1 MVLFALWRP
10 SKADEQRLK
19 YQCSSKDLNYTNLGG
34 TKDPSLLQ
42 ELKQRGWV
50 LDRTSVQVGK
60 GPRAFRAATD
70 CLQRWG
76 HFQLGWTGVD
86 PATSTQA
93 GAQVVVTSKTLF
105 LWSCNPLRIV
115 YSERREPPRMRL
127 PWQPRPP
134 RSFSF
139 AHGCLQGHMLTGE
152 EAFRVEMRPDG
163 SVWYD
168 ITTFSKPSHPLAIGF
183 YPLLRHFQ
191 KKFASESARAVTW
204 AVATAEK
211 GT

>member
-1 MVLFALWRP
+1 M
-10 SKADEQRLK
+10 LK
-19 YQCSSKDLNYTNLGG
+19 
-34 TKDPSLLQ
+34 

-105 LWSCNPLRIV
+105 LWSCKPAADRLLGA
-115 YSERREPPRMRL
+115 PRAAADATSL
-127 PWQPRPP
+127 AAPAAP

-163 SVWYD
+163 SVW
-168 ITTFSKPSHPLAIGF
+168 
-183 YPLLRHFQ
+183 
-191 KKFASESARAVTW
+191 
-204 AVATAEK
+204 
-211 GT
+211 